1 MNEKLT
7 GLTLPQPTRR
17 AFALGAAATGL
28 ALAAGR
34 PARAQ
39 DKFPSK
45 TIEVVTHAGVGGG
58 TDITARMMMVHAP
71 GAFKTEFAVVNK
83 VGGSGAASLA
93 YANSRPRDGYTIM
106 LITQTHLLTMLQ
118 GKAPVKYEEIVA
130 LARATDD
137 PQVVMVGKNSPY
149 KTAQELLAA
158 AKAKQLKFG
167 ATQLGGV
174 DHLAIYG
181 FAKKAGIQQPTVV
194 PFRGGGEIVINTV
207 GGNIDVGMLN
217 YSEAESQIKSGD
229 VRALLTLAPKRLGP
243 LPDVPCSKDVGLD
256 ANFSTVRGFVALKG
270 TPEDALKTL
279 ETGLLEAMKGQMYAS
294 YIQTS
299 GQSPDSVV
307 GRAVWQKQL
316 DDFNGE
322 GQEALK
328 GLGLL
333 K

>member
-1 MNEKLT
+1 MNKKPT
-7 GLTLPQPTRR
+7 GLTQPQPTRR

-28 ALAAGR
+28 TLAAG
-34 PARAQ
+34 PLRAQ

-149 KTAQELLAA
+149 KTAQDLLAA
-158 AKAKQLKFG
+158 AKTKQLKFG

-174 DHLAIYG
+174 DHLAVYG

-217 YSEAESQIKSGD
+217 YAEAESQIKSGD

-243 LPDVPCSKDVGLD
+243 LPDVPCSKDLGLD

-270 TPEDALKTL
+270 TPEDALKVL
-279 ETGLLEAMKGQMYAS
+279 ETGLLESMKGQMYAS

-322 GQEALK
+322 GMEALK
-328 GLGLL
+328 GLGLV

>member
-1 MNEKLT
+1 MNKKMT
-7 GLTLPQPTRR
+7 RPTLLQPTRR

-28 ALAAGR
+28 TLAAGR
-34 PARAQ
+34 PLRAQ

-45 TIEVVTHAGVGGG
+45 SIEVVTHAGVGGG

-71 GAFKTEFAVVNK
+71 GVLKTELAVVNK
-83 VGGSGAASLA
+83 VGGSGAAALA
-93 YANSRPRDGYTIM
+93 YANSRPRDGYTIL

-118 GKAPVKYEEIVA
+118 GKAPVKYEEVVA

-137 PQVVMVGKNSPY
+137 PQIVMVGKNSPY

-158 AKAKQLKFG
+158 GKAKQLKFG

-174 DHLAIYG
+174 DHLAIFG
-181 FAKKAGIQQPTVV
+181 FAKKTGIQQPTVV

-207 GGNIDVGMLN
+207 SGNIDVGMLN

-229 VRALLTLAPKRLGP
+229 VRALMTLAPKRLGP
-243 LPDVPCSKDVGLD
+243 LPDVPCSKDLSID

-270 TPEDALKTL
+270 TPDDALKTL
-279 ETGLLEAMKGQMYAS
+279 ENGLLESMKGPMYAS

-307 GRAVWQKQL
+307 GRAAWQKQL
-316 DDFNGE
+316 DDFNSE

-328 GLGLL
+328 GLGLM

>member
-1 MNEKLT
+1 MTETRTTKL
-7 GLTLPQPTRR
+7 TRR
-17 AFALGAAATGL
+17 AFTAGTAAALG
-28 ALAAGR
+28 LAAS
-34 PARAQ
+34 PVRAQ

-71 GAFKTEFAVVNK
+71 GVFKTEFAVVNK
-83 VGGSGAASLA
+83 VGGSGAAALA

-137 PQVVMVGKNSPY
+137 PQIVMVGKNSPY
-149 KTAQELLAA
+149 KTAQELFAA
-158 AKAKQLKFG
+158 GKTKQLKFG

-174 DHLAIYG
+174 DHIAIFG
-181 FAKKAGIQQPTVV
+181 FARKAGIQQPTVV
-194 PFRGGGEIVINTV
+194 PFRGGGDIVINTV
-207 GGNIDVGMLN
+207 GGNVDVGMLN

-229 VRALLTLAPKRLGP
+229 IRPLLTLAPKRLGP
-243 LPDVPCSKDVGLD
+243 LPDVPCSKDVGID
-256 ANFSTVRGFVALKG
+256 ANYSTVRGFVALKG
-270 TPEDALKTL
+270 TPEDVLKAL
-279 ETGLLEAMKGQMYAS
+279 EEGLVKAMKGQLYAS
-294 YIQTS
+294 YIETS
-299 GQSPDSVV
+299 GQSPDSVA
-307 GRAVWQKQL
+307 GRAAWQKQL

-322 GQEALK
+322 GTEALK
-328 GLGLL
+328 ALGLM

>member
-1 MNEKLT
+1 MNNDQTSLK
-7 GLTLPQPTRR
+7 LPQHTRR
-17 AFALGAAATGL
+17 AFAIGAAATGFT
-28 ALAAGR
+28 LAAAR
-34 PARAQ
+34 PLDAQ

-58 TDITARMMMVHAP
+58 TDITARMMMVHAA

-83 VGGSGAASLA
+83 VGGSGAAALA

-130 LARATDD
+130 LVRATDD

-158 AKAKQLKFG
+158 GKTKQLKFG

-174 DHLAIYG
+174 DHLAVYG

-217 YSEAESQIKSGD
+217 YARQNRRSS
-229 VRALLTLAPKRLGP
+229 RATCAR
-243 LPDVPCSKDVGLD
+243 C
-256 ANFSTVRGFVALKG
+256 
-270 TPEDALKTL
+270 
-279 ETGLLEAMKGQMYAS
+279 
-294 YIQTS
+294 
-299 GQSPDSVV
+299 
-307 GRAVWQKQL
+307 
-316 DDFNGE
+316 
-322 GQEALK
+322 
-328 GLGLL
+328 
-333 K
+333 